1 MKLLNYFN
9 KTALY
14 VAVENEDID
23 MVKILLSSKTIDANV
38 PTI

>member
-1 MKLLNYFN
+1 MKLLKYFN

>member
-1 MKLLNYFN
+1 MKLIKYVN

-23 MVKILLSSKTIDANV
+23 MVKILLSSKTIDVNV
-38 PTI
+38 LMI